1 MERKFN
7 MYQSN
12 GYKATKRVCNITKG
26 ILIQILNN
34 QEKDPMSSK
43 EEAKECYDD
52 AISQCKYCMKE
63 FLIAKLLEEEN
74 ILRKIHL
81 ERILYITQMEH
92 LNRKLLQKNTLL
104 KK

>member
-1 MERKFN
+1 

-63 FLIAKLLEEEN
+63 FLIAKLSEEEKTD
-74 ILRKIHL
+74 ILNDISEIQSMMTKLDDIVND
-81 ERILYITQMEH
+81 YIEATIIIGD
-92 LNRKLLQKNTLL
+92 N
-104 KK
+104 

>member
-1 MERKFN
+1 

-63 FLIAKLLEEEN
+63 FFFFKLSEEEKTD
-74 ILRKIHL
+74 ILNDISEIQSMMTKLDDIVND
-81 ERILYITQMEH
+81 YIEATIIIGD
-92 LNRKLLQKNTLL
+92 N
-104 KK
+104 